1 MNLHR
6 TLTGPHTPHYHMLP
20 LLSLPF
26 PTVPAPTQLYISPVS
41 SHLPTLQE
49 RQPSV
54 DVRLCMERQ
63 EPCPAIHALL
73 QPNPHWTSK
82 SISFCKE
89 SFVHTQR
96 IEKRGRR
103 RKRKRRW
110 WQHHHQNT
118 GKRCLPHTTN
128 THPTHNQH
136 TTNQLQALLTR
147 PHFITR
153 TYFDAFSRVIPLR
166 KRPDQIRDR
175 HDISNGRTVLENKH
189 A

>member
-54 DVRLCMERQ
+54 DVRPCMERQ
-63 EPCPAIHALL
+63 EPCPAIHSLL
-73 QPNPHWTSK
+73 QPNPHWEGVLQ
-82 SISFCKE
+82 IHGFCKE

-118 GKRCLPHTTN
+118 GKRCHQKQ
-128 THPTHNQH
+128 PTHNQPVTGSTYSASFH
-136 TTNQLQALLTR
+136 NQ
-147 PHFITR
+147 
-153 TYFDAFSRVIPLR
+153 
-166 KRPDQIRDR
+166 
-175 HDISNGRTVLENKH
+175 DIL
-189 A
+189 